1 MSDARAGRL
10 FAMSAPAGTG
20 KDTVIRRLKETGC
33 PLYFPITYT
42 TRPRRENEI
51 QHVHYHFV
59 TPEEFRRMAREGM
72 FLETAEYNGNMY
84 GSPRHAVEQQLCSGR
99 DVLLKIEVQG
109 ARSVR
114 SAYPNTVSIFLSPP
128 SLGAAVERMQARN
141 TETADEQRRRA
152 EIGEREMAAA
162 SEFDYVVINQEGRL
176 DDVVR
181 EVRAIIDHERAGAS
195 VQGRS

>member
-1 MSDARAGRL
+1 MSAARTGRL

-33 PLYFPITYT
+33 PLYFPVTYT
-42 TRPRRENEI
+42 TRLRRENEV

-59 TPEEFRRMAREGM
+59 TPEDFRRMEREGA

-84 GSPRHAVEQQLCSGR
+84 GSPRQEVEEQLRCGR

-114 SAYPNTVSIFLSPP
+114 SKYPNTVSIFLSPP
-128 SLGAAVERMQARN
+128 SMEAAAERMQARN
-141 TETADEQRRRA
+141 TESADERRRRT

-162 SEFDYVVINQEGRL
+162 PEFDYVVINQDGRL

-181 EVRAIIDHERAGAS
+181 EVRAIIDRERTGGS
-195 VQGRS
+195 VQGGS

>member
-1 MSDARAGRL
+1 MTATRPGRI

-33 PLYFPITYT
+33 PLYFPVTYT

-59 TPEEFRRMAREGM
+59 SPEEFVRMERESE

-84 GSPRHAVEQQLCSGR
+84 GSPKREVEEKLRSGC

-114 SAYPNTVSIFLSPP
+114 SRYPDTVSIFLSPP
-128 SLGAAVERMQARN
+128 SLDAAVERMQARN
-141 TETADEQRRRA
+141 TESADEQRRRA
-152 EIGEREMAAA
+152 EIGAREMAAA
-162 SEFDYVVINQEGRL
+162 PEFDYVVINEEGRL

-181 EVRAIIDHERAGAS
+181 EVRAIIDRERARGS
-195 VQGRS
+195 VPGGS